1 MFWFILIILILVFGG
16 IIAPLHF
23 SGYLRIDVDKWMKR
37 FENALLIIAALC
49 MLAIPIWYELWLIG
63 YLNSMQ

>member
-1 MFWFILIILILVFGG
+1 MFWFILMVLILVFGG

-23 SGYLRIDVDKWMKR
+23 SGYLRIDVDKWVKR

-49 MLAIPIWYELWLIG
+49 MLAIPVWYELGLHNSI
-63 YLNSMQ
+63 NSMQ